1 MFFTPSPEEVAWAEQ
16 RTGSPESCFAL
27 VLALKCFQ
35 KMARF
40 PSPDEIPEVVID
52 HVRRCLDLAEDV
64 WPGHG
69 SSPSAKA
76 HRKLVRQR
84 QGVKYDAGRARAI
97 AAVAIRKA
105 AQAKNNPAD
114 LINVAIEE
122 LLRLR
127 LELLGYTTLEDLATS
142 IRAEVNATI
151 FATIVQRMGEAG
163 RARMEGLLVVGPDG
177 KSTFNRTPRARTFRS
192 SPWPRYSGST

>member
-1 MFFTPSPEEVAWAEQ
+1 MSARVLYVFFTPSPEEVAWAEQ
-16 RTGSPESCFAL
+16 CTGSSESCLAL
-27 VLALKCFQ
+27 VPALKCFQ

-40 PSPDEIPEVVID
+40 PSPDEIPDVVID
-52 HVRRCLDLAEDV
+52 HDRRCLELAKNILPD
-64 WPGHG
+64 HG

-84 QGVKYDAGRARAI
+84 QGVKYDAGQAWAI
-97 AAVAIRKA
+97 AATAVRKA
-105 AQAKNNPAD
+105 AHAKNNPAD

-151 FATIVQRMGEAG
+151 FATILQRSGPNRGSARRRSGRQVDVQPA
-163 RARMEGLLVVGPDG
+163 
-177 KSTFNRTPRARTFRS
+177 
-192 SPWPRYSGST
+192 W

>member
-1 MFFTPSPEEVAWAEQ
+1 M
-16 RTGSPESCFAL
+16 
-27 VLALKCFQ
+27 
-35 KMARF
+35 
-40 PSPDEIPEVVID
+40 VID
-52 HVRRCLDLAEDV
+52 HVRRCLELAEDV
-64 WPGHG
+64 WPDHG
-69 SSPSAKA
+69 SSRSAKA

-97 AAVAIRKA
+97 AAAAIRKA

-151 FATIVQRMGEAG
+151 FAPLRNHRHRHGPPPRPRPGGLTSGAEVC
-163 RARMEGLLVVGPDG
+163 LLV
-177 KSTFNRTPRARTFRS
+177 S
-192 SPWPRYSGST
+192 SSAGAL